1 MYINVHGYNFE
12 FALYCNFNLIHTHIY
27 ITTHTSI
34 RVISR
39 QEPKNQEGKRV
50 HFSLYSFL

>member
-1 MYINVHGYNFE
+1 MYINVRGYNFE

-39 QEPKNQEGKRV
+39 QEPKNQERKRV